1 VAIICVVACVEY
13 SRISRIKPG
22 QGIGAVGALAYRG
35 SHVSEDGQ
43 GTGNAP
49 RSPSETGKCGE
60 SQGYTPARSSDWHPE
75 D

>member
-1 VAIICVVACVEY
+1 MLVAIICVVACVGY
-13 SRISRIKPG
+13 NRIKPG
-22 QGIGAVGALAYRG
+22 QGRGAAGALAYRG

-49 RSPSETGKCGE
+49 RSPSETGKRGE
-60 SQGYTPARSSDWHPE
+60 SQGYTPARNSDWHPK

>member
-1 VAIICVVACVEY
+1 MVACVGY
-13 SRISRIKPG
+13 SRINPE
-22 QGIGAVGALAYRG
+22 QGIGAIRALAYRG

-49 RSPSETGKCGE
+49 RSPSETGKRGE
-60 SQGYTPARSSDWHPE
+60 SQGHAIVRNSDWHLK